1 MNTNWKIS
9 TLALAAILSL
19 TTATAQK
26 EDKDKTKDKKKSQT
40 ITIVRSGDSN
50 EKMTVVVDGDK
61 VTINGKPIEEFKDDD
76 VKVITGD
83 QFKGFS
89 KAFGAPHAP
98 MAFAG
103 ADKFFNWNSNDAKLG
118 VSTEDGDGGAK
129 ITEVS
134 KDGAAEKAGLKVG
147 DVITKV
153 NDFNVADADDLPAA
167 LNKMKP
173 EDKVS
178 VTYKRDGATQTTTAT
193 LDKNTHE
200 FKNFGLGNAG
210 SNFDYDFSQSF
221 GNSQGSN
228 YVFSGRKP
236 RLGLQVQDVEDG
248 VGVKVLD
255 VNKDTPAE
263 KAGLQKD
270 DVITQINGVEVK
282 GVDDVRSSI
291 KDVKEGESV
300 KVTYKRGGSTQT
312 AEIKFPKPVK
322 KASI

>member
-193 LDKNTHE
+193 LD
-200 FKNFGLGNAG
+200 
-210 SNFDYDFSQSF
+210 FSQSF